1 MQLSDHSHVGQVGP
15 PAVQL
20 LYHGHAG
27 HPCPV
32 IVEKVGEY
40 SGQHVEKVDVHIG
53 YPLHHWLGSLLHQAA
68 LNYIVF
74 PHFDQ

>member
-1 MQLSDHSHVGQVGP
+1 MQCWESAREVSLLRVGQVGP
-15 PAVQL
+15 PVVQL
-20 LYHGHAG
+20 LHHGHAG

-32 IVEKVGEY
+32 I
-40 SGQHVEKVDVHIG
+40 VEKVDVHIG

-74 PHFDQ
+74 PHFD